1 MMKQRF
7 NDIDHLEGAI
17 LGDLLDNSREN
28 GILLSS
34 IIEDWD
40 DDINKLDAAAE

>member
-7 NDIDHLEGAI
+7 NHIDHLEGAI
-17 LGDLLDNSREN
+17 PGDLLDNSREN

-34 IIEDWD
+34 IIED
-40 DDINKLDAAAE
+40 I